1 MKVGHGFSNLA
12 QSTDCGKVAYMGAKP
27 INIHVHGQNAANEY
41 LCSLFPSCFEQEE
54 RNLDTNVR
62 VLNLSSSF
70 VVRIDRV
77 TFKFPGNLNFQAS
90 SFQKPKVS
98 KDLSFQKF
106 RFLEA

>member
-12 QSTDCGKVAYMGAKP
+12 QSTDCGKAAYMGAKP

-70 VVRIDRV
+70 VVRINRV
-77 TFKFPGNLNFQAS
+77 TFKFPQ
-90 SFQKPKVS
+90 VS
-98 KDLSFQKF
+98 RL
-106 RFLEA
+106 L